1 MKLKELDTLNSILL
15 KAGITSLRDTLCIL
29 GAGAAEFG
37 IRWLAM
43 GISEEEKK
51 YKKLCDQIDK
61 ALNLPTLDDMLKDG
75 ETND

>member
-15 KAGITSLRDTLCIL
+15 KAKITSLHDTLCIL

-37 IRWLAM
+37 IRWHAM
-43 GISEEEKK
+43 GITEEEKK

-61 ALNLPTLDDMLKDG
+61 ALKLPSLDDMLKDG
-75 ETND
+75 D